1 MLLLVA
7 IELVISLSLHLITDI
22 GKVQNRLQSQSILYA
37 ELLSEYCIAPMTF
50 NDSAAVY
57 DIIKKVEVIPKLLAV
72 AVYTNTEEL
81 ITLYSKD
88 SLIVIPRKGIEN
100 TNNSGIFSKYFT
112 KTQTIVY
119 NNIQLGI
126 ICLYVSK
133 QEIKESIINDIRWSF
148 FVSIIIAI
156 VGIILIEIF
165 QRKISNP
172 IIDLLETI
180 KTISST
186 KNFNIRT
193 QSNTNDEIGV
203 LAEKFNE
210 FIEQIQKKQAAEIIA
225 KQEIE
230 NLNKELEERVKQ
242 RTLQLEQ
249 SNKDLE
255 SFAYSVSH
263 DLRAPIRHIDGFTKM
278 LESKLPEKNEQIQH
292 YIDKIH
298 ESSKNMQNLIS
309 DLLSYSRIGR
319 QELQM
324 DMIHIQ
330 SVIEE
335 IIETYQQD
343 TQDRSIEWIIHNI
356 PKIYGDIRLIR
367 LAFENL
373 ISNAIKYTSK
383 KEHAIIEIGCNI
395 TPETI
400 EIFIQDNGV
409 GFDQTFADKLF
420 GVFQRLHSDKD
431 FQGTGI
437 GLANVKRI
445 IQRHGGSVRA
455 EGKENEGAT
464 FYVTFPKKK
473 K

>member
-22 GKVQNRLQSQSILYA
+22 GKVQNRSQSQSILYA

-180 KTISST
+180 KTISPL
-186 KNFNIRT
+186 KILIFAHNQIPMMK
-193 QSNTNDEIGV
+193 
-203 LAEKFNE
+203 LE
-210 FIEQIQKKQAAEIIA
+210 F
-225 KQEIE
+225 
-230 NLNKELEERVKQ
+230 
-242 RTLQLEQ
+242 
-249 SNKDLE
+249 
-255 SFAYSVSH
+255 
-263 DLRAPIRHIDGFTKM
+263 
-278 LESKLPEKNEQIQH
+278 
-292 YIDKIH
+292 
-298 ESSKNMQNLIS
+298 
-309 DLLSYSRIGR
+309 
-319 QELQM
+319 
-324 DMIHIQ
+324 
-330 SVIEE
+330 
-335 IIETYQQD
+335 
-343 TQDRSIEWIIHNI
+343 
-356 PKIYGDIRLIR
+356 
-367 LAFENL
+367 
-373 ISNAIKYTSK
+373 
-383 KEHAIIEIGCNI
+383 
-395 TPETI
+395 
-400 EIFIQDNGV
+400 
-409 GFDQTFADKLF
+409 
-420 GVFQRLHSDKD
+420 
-431 FQGTGI
+431 
-437 GLANVKRI
+437 
-445 IQRHGGSVRA
+445 
-455 EGKENEGAT
+455 
-464 FYVTFPKKK
+464 
-473 K
+473 